1 MSKILK
7 VSESMIQTTLDTL
20 LDATAQN
27 EKRLEDLHKEEKQ
40 LREQLGIE

>member
-1 MSKILK
+1 
-7 VSESMIQTTLDTL
+7 MIQTTLDTL

-27 EKRLEDLHKEEKQ
+27 KTRLDDLHKEEKQ